1 MYYPKSQIQTNLYTN
16 GGEYYLKGKQS
27 SYIGYYWKTSQ
38 NKFYTG
44 KTPNSGDNLEL
55 LGPSND
61 SFSANDN
68 YPSSIL
74 GVGQGL
80 TIDSIITLDKDG
92 IGDSDP
98 VYDFGGNLI
107 NEKIAM
113 EYQNVILLNT
123 KEGRIIPQYYRTLPP
138 ANAQINYLRYFAKQ
152 NNAPIFIE
160 TSKETYN
167 KFSSNDPMMATDLY
181 TVLPVPWSIEENA
194 SSVNRFTVNKIEKEN
209 QWYGFHHYFKGVF
222 DDTESIS
229 ESLYTNGG
237 EFVLPDRTNYVGF
250 YHFMPNGTAMTGK
263 NHGDKPEIIL
273 IPLINKPT
281 LTLSNQ
287 TDTTT
292 NQTTPTT
299 TQPTYTPPA
308 SSGGGGG
315 GY

>member
-16 GGEYYLKGKQS
+16 GEEFVIKGQS
-27 SYIGYYWKTSQ
+27 SYYIGHYWKTSQ
-38 NKFYTG
+38 GKYYTG
-44 KTPNSGDNLEL
+44 KTPNSGENLVLVSKVEKYSNNYL
-55 LGPSND
+55 PQIENEATVNSVIIFDEEGFGDADYIYSFDPEMANAVRAMQYENARPS
-61 SFSANDN
+61 
-68 YPSSIL
+68 
-74 GVGQGL
+74 
-80 TIDSIITLDKDG
+80 TL
-92 IGDSDP
+92 
-98 VYDFGGNLI
+98 
-107 NEKIAM
+107 
-113 EYQNVILLNT
+113 QN
-123 KEGRIIPQYYRTLPP
+123 GRRIPHYYRTLPP
-138 ANAQINYLRYFAKQ
+138 VNAQVNYLRYFAKQ

-194 SSVNRFTVNKIEKEN
+194 ESINRFTVNKIEKEN

-222 DDTESIS
+222 DDAGSIS

-237 EFVLPDRTNYVGF
+237 EFVLPNRTNYVGF

-273 IPLINKPT
+273 IPLINKPM

-292 NQTTPTT
+292 NQTTTT
-299 TQPTYTPPA
+299 TPQPTYTPPA

>member
-16 GGEYYLKGKQS
+16 GEEFAIKGQS
-27 SYIGYYWKTSQ
+27 SYYIGYYWKTSQ
-38 NKFYTG
+38 GKYYTG
-44 KTPNSGDNLEL
+44 KTPNSGENLVLVPNVKKYSDDYFPQTE
-55 LGPSND
+55 NE
-61 SFSANDN
+61 
-68 YPSSIL
+68 
-74 GVGQGL
+74 V
-80 TIDSIITLDKDG
+80 TVDSIIIFDEEG
-92 IGDSDP
+92 FGDADRLYSFDSTMA
-98 VYDFGGNLI
+98 
-107 NEKIAM
+107 NEVRAM
-113 EYQNVILLNT
+113 QYENARSITPQNQR
-123 KEGRIIPQYYRTLPP
+123 KIPQYYKTLPP
-138 ANAQINYLRYFAKQ
+138 ANTQINYLRYFAKQ

-194 SSVNRFTVNKIEKEN
+194 ESINRFTVNKIEKEN

-222 DDTESIS
+222 DDAGSIS

-237 EFVLPDRTNYVGF
+237 EFVLPNRTNYVGF

-281 LTLSNQ
+281 LNLSNQ